1 MFKKIQLIDALH
13 IYQDF
18 DFDLPYLSDTRSI
31 TYDTQSGEVIRDS
44 QPSFTYEGSHT
55 TSIKINLSGRRV
67 TISRGNPSKVNRL
80 DNLFGYKTIDDCV
93 ACYNKI
99 LVSLGLPPF
108 TECTHLLQLM
118 GKDGVRVNTVSDGA
132 VVTEVHTTTN
142 KMVGKGN
149 EKQYLKGI
157 STQRLRNSIP
167 HLAPNGCT
175 VQWLSKLG
183 NAALVHSS
191 VYAKANEIE
200 LHQLPKIKRLYG
212 EDSEQ
217 YKQLL
222 RVHKYCLDNGV
233 VRFENKHKARSL
245 KRQNLHFWGLSNYE
259 ILDTLQKEFLDIDN
273 KLSVNAMTHQSIS
286 ERLKEEG
293 ICKSTQAANSTASY
307 YFMWLQGELFDFKK
321 TQVQMHRARLRK
333 LHIDIAESC
342 DLTKHS
348 AIFITSVTEIEVKTL
363 PVPEWYQMPE
373 KISNLRLVA

>member
-1 MFKKIQLIDALH
+1 MYKSIQLIDGLH
-13 IYQDF
+13 MYQDHNQ
-18 DFDLPYLSDTRSI
+18 DLPFLSDTRSI

-44 QPSFTYEGSHT
+44 QPSFTFEGSHT

-80 DNLFGYKTIDDCV
+80 DNLFGYTSVDACV
-93 ACYNKI
+93 VCYNKI
-99 LVSLGLPPF
+99 LISLGLPAF
-108 TECTHLLQLM
+108 TKCTELFQLM
-118 GKDGVRVNTVSDGA
+118 GKDGVRVQTVSNGA
-132 VVTEVHTTTN
+132 VVTEIHTTTN

-212 EDSEQ
+212 ETSEE
-217 YKQLL
+217 YKKLQQ
-222 RVHKYCLDNGV
+222 VHQYCLDQGV

-245 KRQNLHFWGLSNYE
+245 KRQNLQFWGLSDYSV
-259 ILDTLQKEFLDIDN
+259 LDIQQKEFLEIDL
-273 KLSVNAMTHQSIS
+273 KLSVNAMTHQTIS

-307 YFMWLQGELFDFKK
+307 YFMWLQGEVFDFAK
-321 TQVQMHRARLRK
+321 TQVRTHRARLRK

-342 DLTKHS
+342 DITKHS
-348 AIFITSVTEIEVKTL
+348 AIFITSVTEIEVKSL
-363 PVPEWYQMPE
+363 PIPDWYDMPE
-373 KISNLRLVA
+373 KISPLRLVA